1 MITNEMMFYGGIAI
15 AVTALITGLV
25 CLLFLRVKKSK
36 LDTQLDAEYGAEI
49 D

>member
-15 AVTALITGLV
+15 AATALIAGLV